1 MGDTFSYFVVLIPL
15 TIIIA
20 LAIFFYRLFSKNMA
34 KDEKELKKMKALE
47 ELKKLAEFKESR
59 IISVH
64 PEGQSNTSP
73 SNRFVNLR
81 FEIKDNSGNLKIL
94 SARWFVDTF
103 YLSQLQ
109 PDSRIQVK
117 VYDEYV
123 FPLVDGS
130 RIYPD

>member
-1 MGDTFSYFVVLIPL
+1 MNEASVYFVILVPL
-15 TIIIA
+15 AVIVIIA
-20 LAIFFYRLFSKNMA
+20 FFFYRLFSKNMK
-34 KDEKELKKMKALE
+34 KDEEEREKIRKLE
-47 ELKKLAEFKESR
+47 ELKKLAEFKDAR

-81 FEIKDNSGNLKIL
+81 FEIKDSSGKFKMF

-130 RIYPD
+130 RLYT